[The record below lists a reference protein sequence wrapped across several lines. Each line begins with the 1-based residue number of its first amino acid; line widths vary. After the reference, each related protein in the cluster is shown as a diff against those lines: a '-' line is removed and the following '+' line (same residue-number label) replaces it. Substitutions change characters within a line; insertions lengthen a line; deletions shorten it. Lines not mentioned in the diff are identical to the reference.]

1 MLDYAS
7 VISIDSTTIAST
19 NRKSARL
26 RRVGGFIGNPCFVIR
41 VFIQVVVIPSEAP
54 RCMSKTPASKKNESR
69 PAAMNPTQLAR
80 SIERLD
86 RDLLRSMNERAKLV
100 QRLAKSGGSDS
111 LLPAGQHEALSA
123 AIQANRGP
131 LAESAVRA
139 AFREIISGCRALLQ
153 STRVAYLGPKYSYT
167 YLATIHHFG
176 EGVELSPV
184 ATIAA
189 VFEELSRGHASYGV
203 VPLENSTD
211 GRVVDT
217 LDMFAR
223 LPLRI
228 CGEVQ
233 LRIHH
238 NLLAKCPRAEIQEV
252 FSKPQA
258 LSQCRDW
265 LAKHLPW
272 ARMVEMASTAAAA
285 QLAEGKPGA
294 AAIASEQAASNY
306 GLDIV
311 AAHIE
316 DNKSNTTRFAVI
328 GGEAAPRTGND
339 KTALMFEIP
348 HRPGSLAD
356 VMAVFKRGRLNL
368 TWIESFPLPNT
379 PSEYLFFV
387 ELEGHQSE
395 ARVQRAV
402 GALQRRTVRLEVLGS
417 YQKSVPVE

>member
-1 MLDYAS
+1 
-7 VISIDSTTIAST
+7 
-19 NRKSARL
+19 
-26 RRVGGFIGNPCFVIR
+26 
-41 VFIQVVVIPSEAP
+41 
-54 RCMSKTPASKKNESR
+54 MSKTPASKKTESR
-69 PAAMNPTQLAR
+69 HAAVNPAQLLR

-86 RDLLRSMNERAKLV
+86 RELLRGMNERAKLV
-100 QRLAKSGGSDS
+100 QRLAKTGAGDQM
-111 LLPAGQHEALSA
+111 LPAGQQAALQA
-123 AIQANRGP
+123 AVGANRGP
-131 LAESAVRA
+131 LSESAIRG
-139 AFREIISGCRALLQ
+139 AFREIVSGCRALLKA
-153 STRVAYLGPKYSYT
+153 TRVAYLGPKYSYS

-176 EGVELSPV
+176 ESAELSPV

-189 VFEELSRGHASYGV
+189 VFEELSRGHATYGV

-265 LAKHLPW
+265 LAKHVPW
-272 ARMVEMASTAAAA
+272 ARTVEMASTAAAA

-294 AAIASEQAASNY
+294 AAIASEQAAANY
-306 GLDIV
+306 GLNIV

-316 DNKSNTTRFAVI
+316 DNRNNTTRFAVI

-368 TWIESFPLPNT
+368 TWIESFPLANT